1 MIRLELRNEKGQKVV
16 HEQDF
21 VSGRKVR
28 EVLEIMDD
36 FSSGEVTK
44 EVEALDKKVEFV
56 AGLFKDVTTDDI
68 YDGTKGPELLKVLDG
83 VIDQVLGREKKILQ
97 DEK

>member
-1 MIRLELRNEKGQKVV
+1 MLRLELRNEKGQKVV

-28 EVLEIMDD
+28 EVLEMMDQ
-36 FSSGEVTK
+36 FASGEVNT
-44 EVEALDKKVEFV
+44 EVEALDKKVNFV
-56 AGLFKDVTTDDI
+56 SSLFADVTTDDI
-68 YDGTKGPELLKVLDG
+68 YDGLEGPQLLKTLDE
-83 VIDQVLGREKKILQ
+83 VIDQVLGREKKIPL

>member
-1 MIRLELRNEKGQKVV
+1 MLRLELRNEKRQKVV

-28 EVLEIMDD
+28 EVLELMDQ
-36 FSSGEVTK
+36 FAGGEVKT

-56 AGLFKDVTTDDI
+56 SSLFKEVTTDDI
-68 YDGTKGPELLKVLDG
+68 YDGLEGPKLLKTLDE
-83 VIDQVLGREKKILQ
+83 VIDQVLGREKKIPQ

>member
-1 MIRLELRNEKGQKVV
+1 MIRLELRNEKGKKEV

-28 EVLEIMDD
+28 EVLEMMDQ
-36 FSSGEVTK
+36 FASGEVNT
-44 EVEALDKKVEFV
+44 EVEALDKKVNFV
-56 AGLFKDVTTDDI
+56 SSLFVDVTTDDI
-68 YDGTKGPELLKVLDG
+68 YDGLEGPQLLKTLDE
-83 VIDQVLGREKKILQ
+83 VIDQVLGREKKIPL